1 MLLRNL
7 VSKFDQLRPFLVIH
21 RVFTIV
27 FPFLGVFQFDAVR
40 PTSNPIIPPRR
51 AEDVNPRILRPS
63 TYHCLKTTL
72 SPLRRR
78 DDPHLIYSKM
88 SKINCRR
95 QVLVFGN
102 PGEPQVVEW
111 ALARSKQ
118 HLVQTSD
125 PRARNRQSQSDAGE
139 FGFM

>member
-51 AEDVNPRILRPS
+51 AEDVNPRILVPLSAETRPS
-63 TYHCLKTTL
+63 TNAPLTHLKEKRGIGAMNESHEPIHTTQHYYIKL
-72 SPLRRR
+72 
-78 DDPHLIYSKM
+78 
-88 SKINCRR
+88 
-95 QVLVFGN
+95 QV
-102 PGEPQVVEW
+102 
-111 ALARSKQ
+111 
-118 HLVQTSD
+118 D
-125 PRARNRQSQSDAGE
+125 
-139 FGFM
+139 